1 MIFRW
6 GILRAESLN
15 GGVFLETVFL
25 EVVVLKLF
33 VIRKPFLQ
41 TKFYEEPKYKT
52 D

>member
-6 GILRAESLN
+6 GVLRAKSLN

-33 VIRKPFLQ
+33 VMSKKALSSNKIL
-41 TKFYEEPKYKT
+41 
-52 D
+52 